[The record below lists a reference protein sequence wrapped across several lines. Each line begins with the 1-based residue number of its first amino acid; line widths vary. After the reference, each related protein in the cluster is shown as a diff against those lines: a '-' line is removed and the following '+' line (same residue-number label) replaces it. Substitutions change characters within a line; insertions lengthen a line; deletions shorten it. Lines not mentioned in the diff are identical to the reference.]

1 MKHVH
6 THARFHAQPHQVIF
20 SRRVRP
26 QSWTEHS
33 HKYSCVRAVRSMWIL
48 IQTCALCVPVYIRV
62 STGEPYVRAVCLRGC
77 ACKHGILMRWRSPAC
92 IRTCIMCCRQQFR
105 NLQQLGGL
113 FRALLFRAVPS
124 TRPGAGGPSLS
135 PVVSARNWP
144 YSGISTAV
152 TMKLTL
158 RERAG
163 AGETGQGRAL
173 GAWMFLTQERAQRKA
188 VPEVCF
194 R

>member
-1 MKHVH
+1 MCAHRLGRNIH
-6 THARFHAQPHQVIF
+6 TKPLV
-20 SRRVRP
+20 
-26 QSWTEHS
+26 
-33 HKYSCVRAVRSMWIL
+33 CAVRSMWTL
-48 IQTCALCVPVYIRV
+48 IQTCALCVPVYIRM
-62 STGEPYVRAVCLRGC
+62 STGEPYVRAICLRGC

-113 FRALLFRAVPS
+113 FRALLFRALLFRALLFRAVPS
-124 TRPGAGGPSLS
+124 TRPGAGGPSSS

-144 YSGISTAV
+144 YSGTSTAV

-173 GAWMFLTQERAQRKA
+173 GAWMFLTQEREQRKA
-188 VPEVCF
+188 VPEVCL